1 MNKKYHV
8 RLSDTQRQELQDL
21 ISAGQAPARRI
32 ARGRILL
39 KVDENGP
46 ALTDAQA
53 AEACE
58 VSSQTV
64 ARVRERFDTEGL
76 KRALCRKKPDR
87 TYKRKIQGEE
97 EAYLIALACSEPPE
111 GRSRWSLR
119 LLADK
124 MVELGHVES
133 LSYGTVRRAL
143 KKTGSSRT

>member
-8 RLSDTQRQELQDL
+8 RLTDTQRQQLQDL
-21 ISAGQAPARRI
+21 IGSGQAPARRI

-46 ALTDAQA
+46 SLTDDQA

-64 ARVRERFDTEGL
+64 ARTRKRFDTEGFEH
-76 KRALCRKKPDR
+76 ALCRKKPDR

-97 EAYLIALACSEPPE
+97 EAHLIALACSKPPE

-124 MVELGHVES
+124 MVELDHVES
-133 LSYGTVRRAL
+133 VSYGTVRRAL
-143 KKTGSSRT
+143 KKTS

>member
-8 RLSDTQRQELQDL
+8 RLTDTQRQELQSL

-46 ALTDAQA
+46 GFTDDQA

-58 VSSQTV
+58 VSSRTV
-64 ARVRERFDTEGL
+64 ARVRELFDTEGFE
-76 KRALCRKKPDR
+76 RALYRKKPDR
-87 TYKRKIQGEE
+87 TYERKIQGEE
-97 EAYLIALACSEPPE
+97 EAHLIALACSEPPE

-133 LSYGTVRRAL
+133 VSYGTVRRAL
-143 KKTGSSRT
+143 KKTSSSRI

>member
-8 RLSDTQRQELQDL
+8 RLTDEHRQKLQDL
-21 ISAGQAPARRI
+21 IRSGEAPARRI

-46 ALTDAQA
+46 SFTDDEA

-58 VSSQTV
+58 VCAGTV
-64 ARVRERFDTEGL
+64 ARVRRLYDTEGFE
-76 KRALCRKKPDR
+76 RALYRKKPDR
-87 TYKRKIQGEE
+87 DYDRKIEGEE
-97 EAYLIALACSEPPE
+97 EARLIALACSEPPE
-111 GRSRWSLR
+111 GRKRWSLR

-124 MVELGHVES
+124 MVELGHVEE

-143 KKTGSSRT
+143 KKTSSSRI

>member
-8 RLSDTQRQELQDL
+8 RLTDTQRQELQDL
-21 ISAGQAPARRI
+21 IRAGQAPARRI

-46 ALTDAQA
+46 SLTDDQA

-64 ARVRERFDTEGL
+64 ACVRRLFDTEGL
-76 KRALCRKKPDR
+76 ERALYRKKPDR
-87 TYKRKIQGEE
+87 VYERKIQGEE
-97 EAYLIALACSEPPE
+97 EAHLIALACSEPPE
-111 GRSRWSLR
+111 GRCRWSLR

-133 LSYGTVRRAL
+133 VSYGTVRRAL
-143 KKTGSSRT
+143 KKTSSSRI

>member
-8 RLSDTQRQELQDL
+8 RLTDTQRQELQSL

-46 ALTDAQA
+46 SLTDDQA

-58 VSSQTV
+58 VSAQTV
-64 ARVRERFDTEGL
+64 ARTRKRFDTEGL
-76 KRALCRKKPDR
+76 KRALYRKKPDR
-87 TYKRKIQGEE
+87 TYERKIQGEE
-97 EAYLIALACSEPPE
+97 EAHLIALACSTPPE

-143 KKTGSSRT
+143 KKTS